1 MTVERDDNEAL
12 LGTQK
17 TQYGAADSTGE
28 ELSHSEI
35 TIVTTTAAN
44 QKPTH
49 DVFNSVNIVFVLT
62 GLWMGVFLSSLDS
75 SIVSTILTRIGSDFN
90 RYNDA
95 VWVAT
100 SYLISYT
107 ALQPL
112 YGRISDA
119 IGRKNTLIFA
129 SGTFFIGSLLC
140 GAAPNFWSLV
150 AARVVAGIGG
160 GGLNT
165 MSSIVTSDLVS
176 LRDRGKYQG
185 YGNLSYALGSVIG
198 APLGGF
204 ITDYYNWRWTFYI
217 NLPLLMLTFYVTGV
231 YIQNYNIKREDDG
244 SFHYLKKLR
253 NVDWLGATTLVISVS
268 LFMLATSLGGNSLAW
283 SHPLV
288 IGSLAGSAV
297 MIIVFTVIE
306 ANFAKNPIMPWHI
319 ITQRT
324 PLASSLT
331 NFWGMMSSMSLVF
344 LVPLYFQAI
353 LGFSASKSGIY
364 MLPKIIS
371 SSAGSLIAGYYM
383 SHTGRY
389 QAFSI
394 CSGISLVL
402 GTIVICTWR
411 PGVSVAWMILGCT
424 LDGYALGS
432 LLTTT
437 LVTLLAA
444 VDVKDSATII
454 SVSYLFRTTGG
465 VLGVSTCQGVFQ
477 AVLKTQLIQK
487 VTGPD
492 AAKIIDAV
500 RKSVSVIRELPPDV
514 REQVLDAYLV
524 AIRSAFSLTVVFA
537 SLALISVIFIEKL
550 ELTTTVRK

>member
-1 MTVERDDNEAL
+1 MASTENDNEAL
-12 LGTQK
+12 IGSHQ
-17 TQYGAADSTGE
+17 QSYGATNNRSDSQD
-28 ELSHSEI
+28 
-35 TIVTTTAAN
+35 TIDTTSTTTPNKVSEDYLNGAN
-44 QKPTH
+44 
-49 DVFNSVNIVFVLT
+49 VFFILT

-100 SYLISYT
+100 AYLISYT

-119 IGRKNTLIFA
+119 IGRKNTLVFA
-129 SGTFFIGSLLC
+129 SGTFFLGSLLC

-185 YGNLSYALGSVIG
+185 YGNISFALGSVIG

-204 ITDYYNWRWTFYI
+204 ITDYYSWRWTFYI
-217 NLPLLMLTFYVTGV
+217 NLPLLFLTFYVTGV
-231 YIQNYNIKREDDG
+231 YIQNYNIQRHLDG
-244 SFHYLKKLR
+244 SFHILKKLR
-253 NVDWLGATTLVISVS
+253 QVDWLGATTLIISVT
-268 LFMLATSLGGNSLAW
+268 LFMLATSLGGNSMRW

-288 IGSLAGSAV
+288 IGSLVGSTV
-297 MIIVFTVIE
+297 MLLVFVAIE
-306 ANFAKNPIMPWHI
+306 AKHAKNPIMPWHI

-324 PLASSLT
+324 PLASSFT
-331 NFWGMMSSMSLVF
+331 NFWALMSSMSLIF
-344 LVPLYFQAI
+344 LVPLYFQSV
-353 LGFSASKSGIY
+353 LGFTASRAGIY

-383 SHTGRY
+383 AHTGSY
-389 QAFSI
+389 KAYSI
-394 CSGISLVL
+394 CSGICLVL
-402 GTIVICTWR
+402 GTIVISSWH
-411 PGVSVAWMILGCT
+411 PGVSVPWMILGNA

-437 LVTLLAA
+437 LTTLLAA
-444 VDVKDSATII
+444 VQVKDSATII

-477 AVLKTQLIQK
+477 AVLKSQLFQK
-487 VTGPD
+487 ITGPGS
-492 AAKIIDAV
+492 AEIIDSV
-500 RKSVSVIRELPPDV
+500 RKSVSVIKDLPPDV
-514 REQVLDAYLV
+514 RELVIEAYLY
-524 AIRSAFSLTVVFA
+524 AIKCAFSLTIVFA
-537 SLALISVIFIEKL
+537 IMALISVLFIERL
-550 ELTTTVRK
+550 ELTSSVRK